1 MRLIALELQNFRQYA
16 HAHIEFAPGITAIVG
31 PNGAGKTTL
40 LEAVLWAL
48 YGARALREGTG
59 TLRFLWS
66 QGGAKVRVD
75 LEFELGKR
83 RYRVRRTPSDADL
96 AQMNASGAWG
106 ALARGTNAV
115 NRQVERLLGMN
126 HLQFQ
131 TSFCARQKEL
141 EFLGYTPQRRR
152 EEISK
157 MLGYERVGVAVE
169 AIHAEERALKAEVD
183 GLRQGLG
190 DPRVLEEQLA
200 AVEGTLHALETA
212 LQAEQAAR
220 DQAEAARDAARA
232 HYEAQAALRDQY
244 QSLQHQRILC
254 QNDLQ
259 HANRRLEEL
268 REQWEQFRT
277 AHERYKA
284 IKPDVERYR
293 ECARELQAME
303 QLAQAERQRAHLQAQ
318 HDSLMERDAQLRAE
332 QDALQQKQAQLD
344 ALQPQRQRAESLS
357 RELETLRQHARQ
369 AATRARLEAQLQ
381 TLREQLQV
389 LQAKAVERDT
399 HAQAVQAAE
408 RELQAHQAACAQT
421 DAALEHTLQA
431 WNQQRAEIDA
441 ALRTLQATLE
451 QQRNRVEQL
460 EALGEVSEC
469 PTCGQPL
476 GDAYH
481 RVLTA
486 AQHEVQA
493 IERQRRTLQEQLRTL
508 QREPNEVRA
517 LREQLAQQQQ
527 ARDHAQQQLAQRQAH
542 LQQLESELAQRGT
555 LERQQRELQRQLERI
570 PPYDPHEEQRVQAE
584 LDALQPA
591 LQEAHALEVELRR
604 LSAVQRERERI
615 EQEKQRI
622 QTELARLPQGYDADR
637 HAALRAETDRLRPLY
652 EESLQLMPIL
662 QRRESLLNQIETAK
676 TAQQQAADRI
686 KQIESQ
692 IAQLGYSESAYQE
705 AERAY
710 QHAEQQLNALE
721 RSLAA
726 RRAELESQTALR
738 DQLRAQLEQLRTLQR
753 TLQEKEHQWR
763 MHSLLRKAMQE
774 FRVVLNTRLRPTLA
788 ALATEF
794 LTALTNGRYSELEID
809 EEYRF
814 TLIDEGQR
822 KQVISG
828 GEEDIVN
835 LSLRL
840 ALARLITERAG
851 QPMSLLI
858 LDEVF
863 ASLDAERR
871 HSVMELL
878 NNLRT
883 WFDQILVISH
893 FEEINE
899 AADRCLRVWRNPQTR
914 ASEIIEDTLP
924 DPALLTT
931 AALEMEP
938 IEQG

>member
-1 MRLIALELQNFRQYA
+1 MRLIALELHNFRQYA
-16 HAHIEFAPGITAIVG
+16 HARLEFASGITAIVG

-48 YGARALREGTG
+48 YGARVLREGAG
-59 TLRFLWS
+59 TMRFLWS

-75 LEFELGKR
+75 LEFELGNR

-96 AQMNASGAWG
+96 SLLKPDGAWSR
-106 ALARGTNAV
+106 LAHGTNAV

-141 EFLGYTPQRRR
+141 EFLGYTPQKRR

-157 MLGYERVGVAVE
+157 MLGYERVGAAVD
-169 AIHAEERALKAEVD
+169 AIHAEERALKAEVE

-190 DPRVLEEQLA
+190 DPRMLEEQLE
-200 AVEGTLHALETA
+200 AVKGALHAMETA

-220 DQAEAARDAARA
+220 DQAEAARDAART
-232 HYEAQAALRDQY
+232 HYEAQAALREQY
-244 QSLQHQRILC
+244 QNLQHQRTLC

-259 HANRRLEEL
+259 HANRRLGEL
-268 REQWEQFRT
+268 REQWEQFKT
-277 AHERYKA
+277 ACERYKA

-303 QLAQAERQRAHLQAQ
+303 SQAQAERQRAQLQAQ
-318 HDSLMERDAQLRAE
+318 HDSLLERDAQLRAE
-332 QDALQQKQAQLD
+332 QDALQQKRAQLD
-344 ALQPQRQRAESLS
+344 ALQPQRQHAESLS
-357 RELETLRQHARQ
+357 RELETLRQRARQ
-369 AATRARLEAQLQ
+369 AATRARIEAQLQ
-381 TLREQLQV
+381 TLREQLQA
-389 LQAKAVERDT
+389 LQAKAAERESY
-399 HAQAVQAAE
+399 AQAVQATEAD
-408 RELQAHQAACAQT
+408 LQAHQAAYAQT
-421 DAALEHTLQA
+421 ETALQHALQA

-451 QQRNRVEQL
+451 QQRARVEQL
-460 EALGEVSEC
+460 EALGEASEC

-493 IERQRRTLQEQLRTL
+493 TERQRRTLQGQLRTL
-508 QREPNEVRA
+508 QREPNEVRT

-527 ARDHAQQQLAQRQAH
+527 ARDHAQQLLAQRQAH

-570 PPYDPHEEQRVQAE
+570 PPYDPQEEQRVQAA

-604 LSAVQRERERI
+604 LPTVQRERERI
-615 EQEKQRI
+615 AHQMQHI

-662 QRRESLLNQIETAK
+662 QQRESLLQQIETAK
-676 TAQQQAADRI
+676 TAQQQAQARLE
-686 KQIESQ
+686 QIEAQ
-692 IAQLGYSESAYQE
+692 IAQLDYSEAAYQE
-705 AERAY
+705 AEGAY
-710 QHAEQQLNALE
+710 RHVEEQLNALE

-726 RRAELESQTALR
+726 RRAELESQTTLR
-738 DQLRAQLEQLRTLQR
+738 DQLRTQLEQQRTLQR
-753 TLQEKEHQWR
+753 TLQEKEHQLR
-763 MHSLLRKAMQE
+763 LHSLLRKAMQE
-774 FRVVLNTRLRPTLA
+774 FRVDLNTRLRPTLA
-788 ALATEF
+788 TLATEF
-794 LTALTNGRYSELEID
+794 LNALTNGRYSELEID

-814 TLIDEGQR
+814 TLLDEGQR

-871 HSVMELL
+871 HSVMDLL

-914 ASEIIEDTLP
+914 ASEIVEDTLP

-931 AALEMEP
+931 AALETEP
-938 IEQG
+938 IE

>member
-1 MRLIALELQNFRQYA
+1 MRLIALELHNFRQYA
-16 HAHIEFAPGITAIVG
+16 HARLEFASGITAIVG

-75 LEFELGKR
+75 LEFELGNR

-96 AQMNASGAWG
+96 AQRKPDGTWSR
-106 ALARGTNAV
+106 LAHGTNAV

-157 MLGYERVGVAVE
+157 MLGYERVGAAVD
-169 AIHAEERALKAEVD
+169 ALHAEERALKAEVD

-190 DPRVLEEQLA
+190 DPRVLEEQLE
-200 AVEGTLHALETA
+200 AVEGTLHAMETA

-232 HYEAQAALRDQY
+232 HYEAQAALREQY
-244 QSLQHQRILC
+244 QSLQHQRTLC

-268 REQWEQFRT
+268 REQWEQFKT
-277 AHERYKA
+277 ACERYRA
-284 IKPDVERYR
+284 IKPDAERYR
-293 ECARELQAME
+293 QLARDLQAVE
-303 QLAQAERQRAHLQAQ
+303 LLAQAERQRAQLQAQ
-318 HDSLMERDAQLRAE
+318 HDSLAERDAQLRAE
-332 QDALQQKQAQLD
+332 QDALQQKRVQLD
-344 ALQPQRQRAESLS
+344 ALQPQRQQAESLR
-357 RELETLRQHARQ
+357 RELETLRQRARQ

-381 TLREQLQV
+381 ALREQLQL
-389 LQAKAVERDT
+389 LQAKAAE
-399 HAQAVQAAE
+399 HEALAQAVQAAE
-408 RELQAHQAACAQT
+408 ADLQAHQAAYAQT
-421 DAALEHTLQA
+421 ETALQHALQG
-431 WNQQRAEIDA
+431 WNQQRAAIEA
-441 ALRTLQATLE
+441 ALRALETTLE
-451 QQRNRVEQL
+451 QQRDRVAQL
-460 EALGEVSEC
+460 EALGEASEC

-486 AQHEVQA
+486 AQQEVQA
-493 IERQRRTLQEQLRTL
+493 TERQRRTLQGQLRTL
-508 QREPNEVRA
+508 QREPSEVRT

-527 ARDHAQQQLAQRQAH
+527 ARDHAQQHLAQRRAY
-542 LQQLESELAQRGT
+542 LQQLESELAQLGT
-555 LERQQRELQRQLERI
+555 LQRQQRELQRQLERV
-570 PPYDPHEEQRVQAE
+570 PLYDPQEEQRVQAA

-604 LSAVQRERERI
+604 LPTVQRERERI
-615 EQEKQRI
+615 AHERQRL
-622 QTELARLPQGYDADR
+622 QTELARLPQGYDAER
-637 HAALRAETDRLRPLY
+637 HTALRAETDRLRPLY
-652 EESLQLMPIL
+652 EESLQLMPML
-662 QRRESLLNQIETAK
+662 KRRESLLQQIEMAK
-676 TAQQQAADRI
+676 TAQQQAADRL
-686 KQIESQ
+686 KQIEAQ

-753 TLQEKEHQWR
+753 TLQEKEHQLR

-774 FRVVLNTRLRPTLA
+774 FRVDLNTRLRPTLA

-794 LTALTNGRYSELEID
+794 LNALTNGRYSELEID

-814 TLIDEGQR
+814 TLLDEGQR

-871 HSVMELL
+871 HNVMELL

-914 ASEIIEDTLP
+914 ASEITEDTLP

-931 AALEMEP
+931 AALEAEL
-938 IEQG
+938 IE